1 MLEKT
6 NIYMYIFIV
15 VALLI
20 CIVYMLTF
28 KSKESFVSLETVDL
42 LPACANITPSTLL
55 QAFDFDINKLSNALI
70 DIEVDPS
77 ILRNTE
83 NYPKIAS
90 LLIQKG
96 LLKQDTC

>member
-1 MLEKT
+1 MPEKT

-15 VALLI
+15 VALLM
-20 CIVYMLTF
+20 CIVYILTS
-28 KSKESFVSLETVDL
+28 KSRESFVSLDNVDL
-42 LPACANITPSTLL
+42 LPSCSKITPSTLL
-55 QAFDFDINKLSNALI
+55 QAFDFDINKLSNVLI
-70 DIEVDPS
+70 DIEIDPS
-77 ILRNTE
+77 ALRNTQ